1 MRYAGDSTKMK
12 LHSILTA
19 CFVCFLQFCSPAFV
33 VFSQAPREPKLIRDT
48 DVAEG
53 VEKAEAVTAKEPNP
67 KLAADNVTIGNY
79 YLKMK
84 NYAAAA
90 QRFLEAIEYKSDLIS
105 AYDGL
110 IRSYEKNGDISKA
123 ISACKTFLEK
133 NPDSLKAS
141 EFRARLARLEKSAK

>member
-1 MRYAGDSTKMK
+1 MK
-12 LHSILTA
+12 LLSIKTICFIFFLLLWCPATA
-19 CFVCFLQFCSPAFV
+19 

-53 VEKAEAVTAKEPNP
+53 VEKADAPTAKEPNP
-67 KLAADNVTIGNY
+67 KLAADNVNIGNY

-90 QRFLEAIEYKSDLIS
+90 QRFLEAIEYKPDLIP

-110 IRSYEKNGDISKA
+110 IRSYERDGDISKA
-123 ISACKTFLEK
+123 IAACKTFLEK
-133 NPDSLKAS
+133 NPDSPKVLD
-141 EFRARLARLEKSAK
+141 FRTRLAKLEKAGK